1 LTSPFDVHFVKEKSV
16 VQPDLFIV
24 LNADKHIIEKNGV
37 HGVPPIIIEIISSNR
52 AYDTQ
57 RKRALYEKA
66 GVREYFMIDPENKT
80 TTMLTLNSSGIYE
93 QIYEEKG
100 LLRSAILNCDTGF

>member
-1 LTSPFDVHFVKEKSV
+1 
-16 VQPDLFIV
+16 
-24 LNADKHIIEKNGV
+24 
-37 HGVPPIIIEIISSNR
+37 
-52 AYDTQ
+52 
-57 RKRALYEKA
+57 
-66 GVREYFMIDPENKT
+66 MIDPENKT